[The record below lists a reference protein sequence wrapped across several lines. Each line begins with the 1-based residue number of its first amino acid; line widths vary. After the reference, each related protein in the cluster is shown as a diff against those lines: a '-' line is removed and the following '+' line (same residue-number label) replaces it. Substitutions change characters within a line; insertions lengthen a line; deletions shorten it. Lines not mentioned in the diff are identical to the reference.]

1 MERDDR
7 MASWLALGFIAAV
20 AIITFIATQVFK

>member
-7 MASWLALGFIAAV
+7 MASWLALGFIV
-20 AIITFIATQVFK
+20 VIAIITFVATQVLK

>member
-20 AIITFIATQVFK
+20 AIITLVATQVLK